1 MIGSLYLRVVLT
13 FLLAVIL
20 GLVITFFSTNYWYKS
35 TIEEEIQTDMNY
47 VAHDIIETFQQMN
60 GVDIDSY
67 LKDKHSLRYYHLTLI
82 DANGKRAIYGNP
94 TIDEANNGELEIPQQ
109 AIDMVMQNKD
119 YHNQAE
125 GFRYLVGFPM
135 KVGEQQY
142 ALFIQPALTKEFQNL
157 RKMLLTSLLSV
168 LFVGSL
174 CILIAARYL
183 VHPLK
188 QMTKATRLIAKG
200 DFNINF
206 NMKHRN
212 DELGELAK
220 SFRHMAIEL
229 GQIERMR
236 EDFVSNVSHEIQSPL
251 TSISGFSKLIRNKSM
266 TEEERNQYVDIIQT
280 ESDRLSRLSENLL
293 KLTSLQS
300 EHHPFHP
307 TTFDLDEQLRKVAVA
322 LEPQWS
328 MKDLELILDLP
339 KVRITADADQLYQVW
354 INLLSNA
361 TKFTPSGGWIQVKLE
376 LMTDRVCMRIRDSG
390 VGIKEEDK
398 ERIFERFYM
407 VDKAR
412 QRELGSSGLG
422 LAIVKKIVE
431 LHQGAIAVESEV
443 GAWTEFTVTLPSVLY
458 SVKK

>member
-1 MIGSLYLRVVLT
+1 MIRSLYLRVVLT

-20 GLVITFFSTNYWYKS
+20 GLVITYYSTNYWYKS
-35 TIEEEIQTDMNY
+35 TVEEEIKTDMNY
-47 VAHDIIETFQQMN
+47 VANDIIETFQQMN
-60 GVDIDSY
+60 GIDINSY
-67 LKDKHSLRYYHLTLI
+67 LEGKRSLRYYHLTLI
-82 DANGKRAIYGNP
+82 DAYGKRAIYGNP
-94 TIDEANNGELEIPQQ
+94 IVDDTHNREIPQQ
-109 AIDMVMQNKD
+109 AIDMVLQNKVFQ
-119 YHNQAE
+119 NQAE
-125 GFRYLVGFPM
+125 GFQYMVGFPM
-135 KVGEQQY
+135 KVGSEQY

-157 RKMLLTSLLSV
+157 RKMLLTSLLCV

-200 DFNINF
+200 DFNIKF
-206 NMKHRN
+206 NMKHRR
-212 DELGELAK
+212 DELGELAR
-220 SFRHMAIEL
+220 SFRQMAVEL

-361 TKFTPSGGWIQVKLE
+361 IKFTPSGGWIQVKLE
-376 LMTDRVCMRIRDSG
+376 LMTDRVCMRIRDNG